1 MSRIRR
7 VKRFCAGS
15 CAATSNDSKTR
26 RYIRRIIPVP
36 GQSGETGPSRETG
49 PEIGIRLAI
58 GAQPGEVLW
67 MILRHA
73 LLLVTAGILGG
84 LVGSSIIAH
93 SLSNLLF
100 NVSPTDPVTFL
111 AITLIFLLTAAISG
125 LIPAFRAAKI
135 DPAITLRAD

>member
-1 MSRIRR
+1 MPRAIAA
-7 VKRFCAGS
+7 FPGS
-15 CAATSNDSKTR
+15 ILPKFVAAT
-26 RYIRRIIPVP
+26 
-36 GQSGETGPSRETG
+36 EPSA
-49 PEIGIRLAI
+49 P
-58 GAQPGEVLW
+58 QPGEVLW
-67 MILRHA
+67 MILKHA